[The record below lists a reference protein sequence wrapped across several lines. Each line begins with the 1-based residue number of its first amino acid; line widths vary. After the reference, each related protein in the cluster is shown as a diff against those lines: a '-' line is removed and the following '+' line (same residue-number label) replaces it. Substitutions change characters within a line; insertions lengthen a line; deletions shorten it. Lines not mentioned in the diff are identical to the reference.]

1 MLISCYG
8 KAGRL
13 PRFTSCAKR
22 KKKKGGAATK
32 QTEEQLGAD
41 LRAGRLARVY
51 YLYGKEPFLV
61 KTYFDRVIKKAVGE
75 DALDFNLVRIGGNP
89 DLSLLSD
96 YIDGLP
102 VFAERKVVAV
112 SDLDPE
118 KMDADSFSRLLGI
131 VGDIPETSILLI
143 GITGIAVDEKKAKTK
158 KLIAAAEKNG
168 TVCRFD
174 FMQAS
179 KIAELVVK
187 KAAKSGIVISR
198 EDARYLTERV
208 LGNLTLISEETA
220 KLISFVGTG
229 NVIDRPTIDLLVAK
243 QLDTSVYEL
252 AAAINAGKRSEAFRI
267 IDDLIFQRVDPIVIL
282 SALSGA
288 YLDFYRAKLAKA
300 AGIPPSRAAQD
311 FSYAKNREWVF
322 SKATNAVA
330 RLNLGYLR
338 ETVEILSRADNLMK
352 SAPIESRT
360 VLEEAAVRLLD
371 ARERII

>member
-1 MLISCYG
+1 
-8 KAGRL
+8 
-13 PRFTSCAKR
+13 
-22 KKKKGGAATK
+22 
-32 QTEEQLGAD
+32 
-41 LRAGRLARVY
+41 
-51 YLYGKEPFLV
+51 
-61 KTYFDRVIKKAVGE
+61 
-75 DALDFNLVRIGGNP
+75 
-89 DLSLLSD
+89 
-96 YIDGLP
+96 
-102 VFAERKVVAV
+102 
-112 SDLDPE
+112 
-118 KMDADSFSRLLGI
+118 MDADSFSRLLGI

-252 AAAINAGKRSEAFRI
+252 ASAINAGKRSEVFRI

-300 AGIPPSRAAQD
+300 AGIPPSRAAQE

-360 VLEEAAVRLLD
+360 VLEEAAVRLMD